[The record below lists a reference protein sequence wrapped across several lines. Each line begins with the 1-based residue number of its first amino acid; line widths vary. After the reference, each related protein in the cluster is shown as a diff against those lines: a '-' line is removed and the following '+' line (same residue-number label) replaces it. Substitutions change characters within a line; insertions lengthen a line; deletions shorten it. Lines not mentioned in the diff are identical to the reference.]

1 MENKDIKEKCSIC
14 GKKVTIS
21 YSAHPYI
28 EHGKCC
34 GECCAKKVLP
44 FRLAYRYLF
53 GYGMNK
59 PRKQPTYMAH
69 SGEHYNVHYSNAIYN
84 ALKHDFVFRKDLIIA
99 VGRYMS
105 FDYKNTELGVR
116 RHNNWIV
123 NSQYNLNPQEYN
135 VMFAFY
141 PTARGWITIYTKG
154 TDTMIMFDMELHGN
168 EDILLV

>member
-14 GKKVTIS
+14 GKKVTVTHN
-21 YSAHPYI
+21 AHPYI

-34 GECCAKKVLP
+34 SECCVKKVLP

-59 PRKQPTYMAH
+59 PHKQPTYMAH

-84 ALKHDFVFRKDLIIA
+84 ALKHDFAFRKDLIIA

-105 FDYKNTELGVR
+105 FDYKSTDINLR
-116 RHNNWIV
+116 SYNNWMV
-123 NSQYNLNPQEYN
+123 NSQNSPNPQDS
-135 VMFAFY
+135 MFAFY
-141 PTARGWITIYTKG
+141 PTTRGGITIYTKG
-154 TDTMIMFDMELHGN
+154 TDTMIMFDMEFHGN
-168 EDILLV
+168 EDILHV